1 MPVFALSDV
10 VWQALIAAA
19 ATVILGWMSQRTK
32 NAVVDTG
39 TAAAGNAE
47 EVKTTLA
54 AVTAQQDGKLDRI
67 HTLVNSNMGVQLRMT
82 AELARWK
89 AVQTRDPQHIAE
101 AENAERLY
109 REHVE
114 KQAAVDAADQKG
126 GAP

>member
-1 MPVFALSDV
+1 MLFAVSDV

-19 ATVILGWMSQRTK
+19 MTIIMAYMSQRTK
-32 NAVVDTG
+32 DAVAKTAD
-39 TAAAGNAE
+39 AAAGKAE

-54 AVTAQQDGKLDRI
+54 AATAQQDGKLDRI

-89 AVQTRDPQHIAE
+89 AVQTRDPKHIAE